1 MQDRRAFLAAGAAVV
16 PSVALSKD
24 AWALVDQDSDE
35 PWIVPVRKMG
45 PSARIIPN
53 VVLRTHRNEK
63 VAFYDDL
70 VRDKIVMINFMSV
83 KGDAVYPVTD
93 NLVQVQRLLRNRVG
107 RDVFMYSITV
117 DPKRDTP
124 EALAS
129 FAEKHHVGPG
139 WLFLTGRQKEIDVLR
154 SFLFVRREKPNGE
167 VTVTE
172 TPGRCCSGGLVR
184 YGNESLNRWGS
195 FPAKI
200 TPESIVKRFD
210 WVGMQGKDE
219 IKKPS
224 TPARR
229 AKNVPIAKN
238 SR

>member
-1 MQDRRAFLAAGAAVV
+1 MQNRRAFLAAGAAVV
-16 PSVALSKD
+16 PSVALSTD
-24 AWALVDQDSDE
+24 AFALVDQDSGA
-35 PWIVPVRKMG
+35 PWIVPVRRMG
-45 PSARIIPN
+45 PSARFFPN
-53 VVLRTHRNEK
+53 VVLRTHRDEK

-93 NLVQVQRLLRNRVG
+93 NLVKVQRLLRGRVG

-124 EALAS
+124 EALTR
-129 FAEKHHVGPG
+129 FAEKHGVGPG
-139 WLFLTGRQKEIDVLR
+139 WLFLTGRRKEIDLLR
-154 SFLFVRREKPNGE
+154 SFLFVRRDKPNGE
-167 VTVTE
+167 VKVTG

-200 TPESIVKRFD
+200 TPESIVKRFS
-210 WVGMQGKDE
+210 WVGMAGKGE

-224 TPARR
+224 THARR
-229 AKNVPIAKN
+229 AKNVPIAKK